1 MQNGLFGSKMTQNT
15 VNAATGMKLTN
26 TKLKGSRRKRPHL
39 QCVRMVIQMSTI
51 GKSRLAGWLSG
62 KGTC

>member
-1 MQNGLFGSKMTQNT
+1 MQNGLFGSEMTQNT
-15 VNAATGMKLTN
+15 VNAATWTNLIN
-26 TKLKGSRRKRPHL
+26 TKLKGSRHKRPHL
-39 QCVRMVIQMSTI
+39 QCVRMVVQMSTI